1 MSSVFKHL
9 EKKWKV
15 VIDHSHELTLF
26 NHPTQ
31 PSSSLYQ
38 HNCYEL
44 TIQEFCGKMD
54 DLTFVYYRWEVYSVE
69 TETIGFDSPSMLLNI
84 QNESKESEEN
94 TTLLSSSRIDET
106 SVNDVNSDSILSSQ
120 THSSDSII
128 SSQTHSSDSILSSQT
143 QLEDSILNSQTQSID
158 SHSFPIE
165 SDDWLMENLFF
176 DHSFQSD
183 LNIAFPTLLSESV

>member
-38 HNCYEL
+38 HNCHEL
-44 TIQEFCGKMD
+44 TIQEFCGKME

-106 SVNDVNSDSILSSQ
+106 NVNDVN
-120 THSSDSII
+120 
-128 SSQTHSSDSILSSQT
+128 SDSILSSQT

>member
-69 TETIGFDSPSMLLNI
+69 TEAMGFDSPSLLLNI

-106 SVNDVNSDSILSSQ
+106 SVNDVN
-120 THSSDSII
+120 
-128 SSQTHSSDSILSSQT
+128 SDSILSSQT

>member
-38 HNCYEL
+38 HNCHEL
-44 TIQEFCGKMD
+44 TIQEFCGKME

-69 TETIGFDSPSMLLNI
+69 TEAMGFDSPSMLLNI
-84 QNESKESEEN
+84 QTESKESEEN

-106 SVNDVNSDSILSSQ
+106 SVNDVN
-120 THSSDSII
+120 
-128 SSQTHSSDSILSSQT
+128 SDSILSSQT

>member
-38 HNCYEL
+38 HNCHEL

-69 TETIGFDSPSMLLNI
+69 TETIGFDSPSMFLNI

-120 THSSDSII
+120 T
-128 SSQTHSSDSILSSQT
+128 L
-143 QLEDSILNSQTQSID
+143 SID
-158 SHSFPIE
+158 SHSFPVE

-183 LNIAFPTLLSESV
+183 LNIAFPTLLTESV